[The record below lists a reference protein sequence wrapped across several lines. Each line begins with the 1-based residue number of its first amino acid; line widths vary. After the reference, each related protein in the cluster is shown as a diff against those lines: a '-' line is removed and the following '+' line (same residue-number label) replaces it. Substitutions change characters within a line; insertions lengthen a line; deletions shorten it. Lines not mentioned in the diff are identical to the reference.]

1 MLTHREHPSG
11 GVSER
16 QEDSC
21 DTKWNRAYGGVKD
34 VIVRILEQSEWWNN
48 GASMM
53 IVSIG
58 LSKLFCLEGSSNLF
72 VFDVFSSK
80 ERSNAEDGTCKDDS
94 SHDNDYS

>member
-1 MLTHREHPSG
+1 
-11 GVSER
+11 
-16 QEDSC
+16 
-21 DTKWNRAYGGVKD
+21 
-34 VIVRILEQSEWWNN
+34 
-48 GASMM
+48 M